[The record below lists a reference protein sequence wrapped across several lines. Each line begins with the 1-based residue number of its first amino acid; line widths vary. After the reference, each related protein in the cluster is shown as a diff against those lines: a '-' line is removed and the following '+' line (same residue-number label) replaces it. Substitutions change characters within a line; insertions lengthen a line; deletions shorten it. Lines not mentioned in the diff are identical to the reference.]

1 MKNHTLLI
9 LVIMSLLSDVALAT
23 GNSMVIIANASVTIN
38 HLSLDEI
45 KDIYLLH
52 NRQWSDSS
60 PIIVVNRPSN
70 TQIRSRFEQQVLGI
84 ETKKYALHLEKM
96 HYQGTTLPVIQES
109 TQAVIAFVKNVP
121 GAIAYIEGL
130 PNNSQ
135 IKVLMELK

>member
-1 MKNHTLLI
+1 
-9 LVIMSLLSDVALAT
+9 MSLFSDTALAT
-23 GNSMVIIANASVTIN
+23 GNSMVIIANSSVTIN

-52 NRQWSDSS
+52 NRQWSDGS
-60 PIIVVNRPSN
+60 PIVVVNRPSN
-70 TQIRSRFEQQVLGI
+70 SEIRSRFEQDVLGI
-84 ETKKYALHLEKM
+84 ATKKYALHLQKM
-96 HYQGTTLPVIQES
+96 HYQGTNLPVIQES
-109 TQAVIAFVKNVP
+109 TQAVIAFVQNVP